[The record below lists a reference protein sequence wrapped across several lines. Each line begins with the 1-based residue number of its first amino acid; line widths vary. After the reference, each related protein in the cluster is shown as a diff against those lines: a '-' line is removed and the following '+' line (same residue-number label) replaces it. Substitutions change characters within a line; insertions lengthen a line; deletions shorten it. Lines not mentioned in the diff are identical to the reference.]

1 MDFLIVYKWTHP
13 GNGGASII
21 NTMICMGLMQP
32 LSPEQEMF
40 QGQQSFQ
47 SMNLVL
53 LLLCVPWMLFPK
65 PAALYYQH
73 KQQQANGYQQ
83 IGHHDDETAS
93 YAGSYSKGKERV
105 EDHFDFAEICIHQVI
120 ETIEFVLGSISHTA
134 SYLRLWALSLAHQQ
148 LSLVFFQKF
157 MLTAFSTGSTFAA
170 LYIFAATACFIGV
183 SVCFLMG
190 VDVLE
195 CFLHTL
201 RLHWVEFQSK
211 FFKGDGHKF
220 EPYSHQRVLAPSAGQ

>member
-1 MDFLIVYKWTHP
+1 
-13 GNGGASII
+13 
-21 NTMICMGLMQP
+21 MG
-32 LSPEQEMF
+32 MF
-40 QGQQSFQ
+40 QHDRNPMFGEFI
-47 SMNLVL
+47 
-53 LLLCVPWMLFPK
+53 PWMLMVITALTIPAMLLPK
-65 PAALYYQH
+65 PYLLWKQH
-73 KQQQANGYQQ
+73 QAKNVHSRT
-83 IGHHDDETAS
+83 GHSRLSEFELDHEE
-93 YAGSYSKGKERV
+93 SKLAE
-105 EDHFDFAEICIHQVI
+105 EEEEHFELGEVCIHQVI

-157 MLTAFSTGSTFAA
+157 MLTAMAAGGTLAAVQIFFS
-170 LYIFAATACFIGV
+170 TACFIGV

-211 FFKGDGHKF
+211 FFKGDGNKF
-220 EPYSHQRVLAPSAGQ
+220 EPYSHQRVIAPSAGQ